1 MSATLPL
8 PTDQQPAYRDRKR
21 LMWLLSV
28 IGPAGVTIG
37 PVALPAGRHLGG
49 LVFRGL
55 RVLLR
60 CHPSAGLA
68 AG

>member
-37 PVALPAGRHLGG
+37 PVAHLPKPWKFAE
-49 LVFRGL
+49 VFLFNDERRFKPRTL
-55 RVLLR
+55 DL
-60 CHPSAGLA
+60 
-68 AG
+68 